1 MRTKKIEFY
10 RKTIFLLIA
19 IFLIIIIL
27 FKLSKDIIKNEIVNF
42 LKSPISN
49 EFLIEIINSK
59 IDYLSDRNFTET
71 EREFYKKNIF
81 KIKEKFEFLF
91 ND

>member
-1 MRTKKIEFY
+1 MRIKKIEFY